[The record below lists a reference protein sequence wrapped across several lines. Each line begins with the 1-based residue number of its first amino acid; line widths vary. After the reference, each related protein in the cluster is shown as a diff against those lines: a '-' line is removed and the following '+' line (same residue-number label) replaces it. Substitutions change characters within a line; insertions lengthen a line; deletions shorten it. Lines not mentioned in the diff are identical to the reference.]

1 MAKYIYGK
9 NPVLNALEE
18 NRVLKVYL
26 KEGFSDARLLKKLSS
41 TRTIM
46 VRYVSN
52 GELNR
57 LSNSETHQGIVAE
70 VQNFEYSSIDEI
82 IKGSLTKE
90 QPLILLLDE
99 INDPHNFG
107 AIIRSADAFGVDGI
121 IIKDRN
127 QADVTPTVYKVS
139 TGAIEHVC
147 IAKVSNLSNVIK
159 VLKKNGFW
167 IYAAAGEGAEEY
179 HKQNY
184 NGKNAVIV
192 GNEGVGISK
201 LVRENSDF
209 IIKIPMIGH
218 VNSLNVSVATG
229 ILLSRIRNK

>member
-1 MAKYIYGK
+1 MAKLIYGK
-9 NPVLNALEE
+9 NPVLNALIE
-18 NRVLKVYL
+18 NRVLNVYL
-26 KEGFSDARLLKKLSS
+26 KEGFNDARILKLISS
-41 TRTIM
+41 TRTK

-52 GELNR
+52 GELIR
-57 LSNSETHQGIVAE
+57 LSGSETHQGIVASI
-70 VQNFEYSSIDEI
+70 QSFEYSSLDEI
-82 IKGSLTKE
+82 IHKSIDKE

-107 AIIRSADAFGVDGI
+107 AIIRSADAFNVDGI

-127 QADVTPTVYKVS
+127 QVDVNSTVYKVS
-139 TGAIEHVC
+139 TGAIEHVK
-147 IAKVSNLSNVIK
+147 IAKVSNLSNAIK
-159 VLKKNGFW
+159 VLKQNGFW
-167 IYAAAGEGAEEY
+167 IYAAAGEGADDY
-179 HKQNY
+179 NKQNY
-184 NGKNAVIV
+184 SGKNAIIV

-209 IIKIPMIGH
+209 IIKIPMMGK

>member
-1 MAKYIYGK
+1 MAKFIYGK
-9 NPVLNALEE
+9 NPVANALEE
-18 NRVLKVYL
+18 NKVLSLYL
-26 KEGFSDARLLKKLSS
+26 KEGFSDAKILKLIST
-41 TRTIM
+41 TRTK

-52 GELNR
+52 GDLMR
-57 LSNSETHQGIVAE
+57 LSHSDVNQGIVAE
-70 VQNFEYSSIDEI
+70 IQSFEYSSVEEI
-82 IKGSLTKE
+82 LHKAKDKTS
-90 QPLILLLDE
+90 PLILVLDE

-127 QADVTPTVYKVS
+127 QVEVNSTVYKVS
-139 TGAIEHVC
+139 TGAVEHVR
-147 IAKVSNLSNVIK
+147 IAKVSNLSNVINI
-159 VLKKNGFW
+159 LKKEGYW
-167 IYAAAGEGAEEY
+167 IYAAAGEGKDEY

-184 NGKNAVIV
+184 SGKNAIIV
-192 GNEGVGISK
+192 GNEGKGISK

-218 VNSLNVSVATG
+218 INSLNVSVATG